1 SRTASPGTGRAT
13 SPPTR
18 KRSARRQTARVA
30 PWASAEFIAGPSP
43 FAAGRAG
50 ALTAPIPGFG
60 SGFAKPHQP
69 LATLPV
75 VLAAPAPY
83 VDDFMKRK
91 LIIASLLAVATPFA
105 SASETGDSAAYASC
119 MDAAG
124 GVTLAMLECMA
135 SETTL
140 HDQRLN
146 AAYRAAMA
154 SL

>member
-1 SRTASPGTGRAT
+1 
-13 SPPTR
+13 
-18 KRSARRQTARVA
+18 
-30 PWASAEFIAGPSP
+30 
-43 FAAGRAG
+43 
-50 ALTAPIPGFG
+50 
-60 SGFAKPHQP
+60 
-69 LATLPV
+69 
-75 VLAAPAPY
+75 
-83 VDDFMKRK
+83 MKRK

-154 SL
+154 SLDGDRKDQLRGAQRLWIKYRDAECTLRASLTGGSIDRLNGGSCLLDMTRERANDLQWIANMNG